1 MEEVLS
7 FTNLILQSLG
17 LNPNMAD
24 KLDRFVI
31 LLVIAL
37 FAFITDIVVR
47 KILVGIVY
55 NIVKKTKNKWDDLFL
70 DKKLLN
76 DLALFAPAVLV
87 YALLPLAFQ
96 QEPDILFWSRKFI
109 LVFMSILLIITINTS
124 IGIVQKIAEVSQ
136 RLKGKTLNG
145 FFQILKIIVG
155 FTGTIIIVSIIIDKS
170 PTTLFAGLGAS
181 AAVLMLVFKD
191 TIVGFVSG
199 ILLSSNKMLR
209 VGDWITCKK
218 HNVNGVVIEISL
230 NTVKIRNFDNTII
243 TMPPYSL
250 VSDSFQNWRNMQENG
265 ARRIM
270 RSINIDMHSIKFCTR
285 EMIEK
290 YRKISLI
297 KDYIDSQEKQL
308 YEYNLQNG
316 IDDSVMVNGMRLTNI
331 GVFRAYLQRYIE
343 NQPTI
348 DKNQIYMIRQM
359 EPTENGLPIQIYFFT
374 TKFQWVAYE
383 GVMADV
389 FDHIIAVI
397 PEFDLNVFQNLT
409 SKDII
414 FNDIRLT

>member
-1 MEEVLS
+1 
-7 FTNLILQSLG
+7 
-17 LNPNMAD
+17 
-24 KLDRFVI
+24 
-31 LLVIAL
+31 
-37 FAFITDIVVR
+37 
-47 KILVGIVY
+47 
-55 NIVKKTKNKWDDLFL
+55 
-70 DKKLLN
+70 
-76 DLALFAPAVLV
+76 
-87 YALLPLAFQ
+87 
-96 QEPDILFWSRKFI
+96 
-109 LVFMSILLIITINTS
+109 
-124 IGIVQKIAEVSQ
+124 
-136 RLKGKTLNG
+136 
-145 FFQILKIIVG
+145 
-155 FTGTIIIVSIIIDKS
+155 
-170 PTTLFAGLGAS
+170 
-181 AAVLMLVFKD
+181 
-191 TIVGFVSG
+191 
-199 ILLSSNKMLR
+199 
-209 VGDWITCKK
+209 
-218 HNVNGVVIEISL
+218 
-230 NTVKIRNFDNTII
+230 
-243 TMPPYSL
+243 
-250 VSDSFQNWRNMQENG
+250 
-265 ARRIM
+265 
-270 RSINIDMHSIKFCTR
+270 
-285 EMIEK
+285 MIEK

>member
-96 QEPDILFWSRKFI
+96 QEPDILFWSRKFT

-250 VSDSFQNWRNMQENG
+250 VSDSFQNWRNMQDNG

-270 RSINIDMHSIKFCTR
+270 RSINIDMHSVKFCTK

-297 KDYIDSQEKQL
+297 KDYIDSQEKQF

-414 FNDIRLT
+414 FNDIKLT

>member
-37 FAFITDIVVR
+37 LAFITDIVVR

-55 NIVKKTKNKWDDLFL
+55 NIVKKTKNKLDDLFL

-145 FFQILKIIVG
+145 FFQILKIIVS
-155 FTGTIIIVSIIIDKS
+155 FTGAIIIVSIIIDKS

-270 RSINIDMHSIKFCTR
+270 RSINIDMHSVKFCTK

-297 KDYIDSQEKQL
+297 KDYIDSQEKQF

-414 FNDIRLT
+414 FNDIKLT

>member
-37 FAFITDIVVR
+37 LAFITDIVVR

-155 FTGTIIIVSIIIDKS
+155 FTGAIIIVSIIIDKS

-250 VSDSFQNWRNMQENG
+250 VSDSFQNWRNMQDNG

-270 RSINIDMHSIKFCTR
+270 RSINIDMHSVKFCTK

-297 KDYIDSQEKQL
+297 KDYIDSQEKQF

-414 FNDIRLT
+414 FNDIKLT

>member
-47 KILVGIVY
+47 KILVGIVF

-145 FFQILKIIVG
+145 FFQILKIIVS

>member
-17 LNPNMAD
+17 LNPNIAD

-47 KILVGIVY
+47 KILVGIVF

-250 VSDSFQNWRNMQENG
+250 VSDSFQNWRNMQDNG

-270 RSINIDMHSIKFCTR
+270 RSINIDMHSVKFCTK

-297 KDYIDSQEKQL
+297 KDYIDSQEKQF

-316 IDDSVMVNGMRLTNI
+316 IDDSVLVNGMRLTNI

-414 FNDIRLT
+414 FNDIKLT

>member
-1 MEEVLS
+1 MS

-76 DLALFAPAVLV
+76 DLALFAPAVLI

-145 FFQILKIIVG
+145 FFQILKIIVS

>member
-37 FAFITDIVVR
+37 LAFITDIVVR
-47 KILVGIVY
+47 KILVGIVF

-270 RSINIDMHSIKFCTR
+270 RSINIDMHSVKFCTK

-297 KDYIDSQEKQL
+297 KDYIDSQEKQF

-316 IDDSVMVNGMRLTNI
+316 IDDSVLVNGMRLTNI

-414 FNDIRLT
+414 FNDIKLT

>member
-1 MEEVLS
+1 MS

-47 KILVGIVY
+47 KILVGIVF

-250 VSDSFQNWRNMQENG
+250 VSDSFQNWRNMQDNG

-270 RSINIDMHSIKFCTR
+270 RSINIDMHSVKFCTK

-297 KDYIDSQEKQL
+297 KDYIDSQEKQF

-316 IDDSVMVNGMRLTNI
+316 IDDSVLVNGMRLTNI

-414 FNDIRLT
+414 FNDIKLT

>member
-55 NIVKKTKNKWDDLFL
+55 NIVKKTRNKWDDLFL

-270 RSINIDMHSIKFCTR
+270 RSINIDMHSVKFCTK

>member
-37 FAFITDIVVR
+37 LAFITDIVVR

-145 FFQILKIIVG
+145 FFQILKIIVS

-250 VSDSFQNWRNMQENG
+250 ISDSFQNWRNMQDNG

-270 RSINIDMHSIKFCTR
+270 RSINIDMHSVKFCTK

-297 KDYIDSQEKQL
+297 KDYIDSQEKQF

-414 FNDIRLT
+414 FNDIKLT

>member
-37 FAFITDIVVR
+37 LAFITDIVVR

-145 FFQILKIIVG
+145 FFQILKIIVS
-155 FTGTIIIVSIIIDKS
+155 FIGTIIIVSIIIDKS

-250 VSDSFQNWRNMQENG
+250 VSDSFQNWRNMQDNG

-270 RSINIDMHSIKFCTR
+270 RSINIDMHSVKFCTK

-297 KDYIDSQEKQL
+297 KDYIDSQEKQF

-414 FNDIRLT
+414 FNDIKLT

>member
-250 VSDSFQNWRNMQENG
+250 VSDSFQNWRNMQDNG

-270 RSINIDMHSIKFCTR
+270 RSINIDMHSVKFCTK

-297 KDYIDSQEKQL
+297 KDYIDSQEKQF

-316 IDDSVMVNGMRLTNI
+316 IDDSVLVNGMRLTNI

-414 FNDIRLT
+414 FNDIKLT

>member
-1 MEEVLS
+1 M
-7 FTNLILQSLG
+7 
-17 LNPNMAD
+17 
-24 KLDRFVI
+24 
-31 LLVIAL
+31 L
-37 FAFITDIVVR
+37 FR
-47 KILVGIVY
+47 
-55 NIVKKTKNKWDDLFL
+55 
-70 DKKLLN
+70 
-76 DLALFAPAVLV
+76 
-87 YALLPLAFQ
+87 
-96 QEPDILFWSRKFI
+96 S
-109 LVFMSILLIITINTS
+109 
-124 IGIVQKIAEVSQ
+124 
-136 RLKGKTLNG
+136 
-145 FFQILKIIVG
+145 
-155 FTGTIIIVSIIIDKS
+155 
-170 PTTLFAGLGAS
+170 
-181 AAVLMLVFKD
+181 
-191 TIVGFVSG
+191 
-199 ILLSSNKMLR
+199 
-209 VGDWITCKK
+209 K

-308 YEYNLQNG
+308 YEYNQQNG

>member
-1 MEEVLS
+1 MS

-47 KILVGIVY
+47 KILVGIVF

>member
-1 MEEVLS
+1 M
-7 FTNLILQSLG
+7 
-17 LNPNMAD
+17 
-24 KLDRFVI
+24 
-31 LLVIAL
+31 
-37 FAFITDIVVR
+37 
-47 KILVGIVY
+47 
-55 NIVKKTKNKWDDLFL
+55 
-70 DKKLLN
+70 
-76 DLALFAPAVLV
+76 
-87 YALLPLAFQ
+87 
-96 QEPDILFWSRKFI
+96 
-109 LVFMSILLIITINTS
+109 LIITINTS

-308 YEYNLQNG
+308 YE
-316 IDDSVMVNGMRLTNI
+316 
-331 GVFRAYLQRYIE
+331 
-343 NQPTI
+343 
-348 DKNQIYMIRQM
+348 
-359 EPTENGLPIQIYFFT
+359 
-374 TKFQWVAYE
+374 
-383 GVMADV
+383 
-389 FDHIIAVI
+389 
-397 PEFDLNVFQNLT
+397 
-409 SKDII
+409 
-414 FNDIRLT
+414 

>member
-17 LNPNMAD
+17 LNPSVAD
-24 KLDRFVI
+24 MLDRFVI
-31 LLVIAL
+31 LLVITL

-47 KILVGIVY
+47 KILVGIVF

-76 DLALFAPAVLV
+76 DLALFAPAILFYV
-87 YALLPLAFQ
+87 LLPLAFQ
-96 QEPDILFWSRKFI
+96 KEPEILLWSRKFI
-109 LVFMSILLIITINTS
+109 LVFITILLIVTINTS
-124 IGIVQKIAEVSQ
+124 IGIIQKIAELSQ
-136 RLKGKTLNG
+136 RLKEKSLNG
-145 FFQILKIIVG
+145 FFQILKVIVA
-155 FTGTIIIVSIIIDKS
+155 FTGSIVAVSIIIDKS

-181 AAVLMLVFKD
+181 AAVLMLLFKD

-199 ILLSSNKMLR
+199 IQLSSNKMLR

-218 HNVNGVVIEISL
+218 HNVNGIVTEISL

-250 VSDSFQNWRNMQENG
+250 ISDSFQNWRNMQENG
-265 ARRIM
+265 ARRVM
-270 RSINIDMHSIKFCTR
+270 RSINIDMHSVKFCTK
-285 EMIEK
+285 EMLDK

-297 KDYIDSQEKQL
+297 KDFIESQEKHFN
-308 YEYNLQNG
+308 EYNTNNN
-316 IDDSVMVNGMRLTNI
+316 IDDAVTVNGLRLTNI

-343 NQPTI
+343 NLPTI
-348 DKNQIYMIRQM
+348 DKSQIYMIRHM
-359 EPTENGLPIQIYFFT
+359 EPTEHGLPIQIYFFT
-374 TKFQWVAYE
+374 TKIQWVAYE

-389 FDHIIAVI
+389 FDHVMAVI

-409 SKDII
+409 SKDVI
-414 FNDIRLT
+414 FNDIRN

>member
-37 FAFITDIVVR
+37 LAFITDIVVR

-145 FFQILKIIVG
+145 FFQILKIIVS
-155 FTGTIIIVSIIIDKS
+155 FTGAIIIVSIIIDKS

-250 VSDSFQNWRNMQENG
+250 VSDSFQNWRNMQDNG

-270 RSINIDMHSIKFCTR
+270 RSINIDMHSVKFCTK

-297 KDYIDSQEKQL
+297 KDYIDSQEKQF

-414 FNDIRLT
+414 FNDIKLT

>member
-1 MEEVLS
+1 
-7 FTNLILQSLG
+7 
-17 LNPNMAD
+17 
-24 KLDRFVI
+24 
-31 LLVIAL
+31 
-37 FAFITDIVVR
+37 
-47 KILVGIVY
+47 
-55 NIVKKTKNKWDDLFL
+55 
-70 DKKLLN
+70 
-76 DLALFAPAVLV
+76 
-87 YALLPLAFQ
+87 
-96 QEPDILFWSRKFI
+96 
-109 LVFMSILLIITINTS
+109 
-124 IGIVQKIAEVSQ
+124 
-136 RLKGKTLNG
+136 
-145 FFQILKIIVG
+145 
-155 FTGTIIIVSIIIDKS
+155 S

-250 VSDSFQNWRNMQENG
+250 VSDSFQNWRNMQDNG

-270 RSINIDMHSIKFCTR
+270 RSINIDMHSVKFCTK

-297 KDYIDSQEKQL
+297 KDYIDSQEKQF

-316 IDDSVMVNGMRLTNI
+316 IDDSVLVNGMRLTNI

-414 FNDIRLT
+414 FNDIKLT

>member
-47 KILVGIVY
+47 KILVGIVF
-55 NIVKKTKNKWDDLFL
+55 NIVKKTRNKWDDLFL

-145 FFQILKIIVG
+145 FFQILKIIVS

>member
-7 FTNLILQSLG
+7 FTILILQSLG

-37 FAFITDIVVR
+37 LAFITDIVVR

-155 FTGTIIIVSIIIDKS
+155 FTGAIIIVSIIIDKS

-250 VSDSFQNWRNMQENG
+250 VSDSFQNWRNMQDNG

-270 RSINIDMHSIKFCTR
+270 RSINIDMHSVKFCTK

-297 KDYIDSQEKQL
+297 KDYIDSQEKQF

-414 FNDIRLT
+414 FNDIKLT

>member
-47 KILVGIVY
+47 KILVGIVF

-250 VSDSFQNWRNMQENG
+250 VSDSFQNWRNMQDNG

-270 RSINIDMHSIKFCTR
+270 RSINIDMHSVKFCTK

-297 KDYIDSQEKQL
+297 KDYIDSQEKQF

-316 IDDSVMVNGMRLTNI
+316 IDDSVLVNGMRLTNI

-414 FNDIRLT
+414 FNDIKLT

>member
-37 FAFITDIVVR
+37 LAFITDIVVR

-250 VSDSFQNWRNMQENG
+250 VSDSFQNWRNMQDNG

-270 RSINIDMHSIKFCTR
+270 RSINIDMHSVKFCTK

-297 KDYIDSQEKQL
+297 KDYIDSQEKQF

-316 IDDSVMVNGMRLTNI
+316 IDDSVLVNGMRLTNI

-414 FNDIRLT
+414 FNDIKLT

>member
-37 FAFITDIVVR
+37 LAFITDIVVR

-145 FFQILKIIVG
+145 FFQILKIIVS

-270 RSINIDMHSIKFCTR
+270 RSINIDMHSVKFCTK

-297 KDYIDSQEKQL
+297 KDYIDSQEKQF

-414 FNDIRLT
+414 FNDIKLT

>member
-47 KILVGIVY
+47 KILVGIVF

>member
-37 FAFITDIVVR
+37 LAFITDIVVR

-145 FFQILKIIVG
+145 FFQILKIIVS

-181 AAVLMLVFKD
+181 AAVLMRVFKD

-250 VSDSFQNWRNMQENG
+250 VSDSFQNWRNMQDNG

-270 RSINIDMHSIKFCTR
+270 RSINIDMHSVKFCTK

-297 KDYIDSQEKQL
+297 KDYIDSQEKQF

-414 FNDIRLT
+414 FNDIKLT

>member
-37 FAFITDIVVR
+37 LAFITDIVVR

-155 FTGTIIIVSIIIDKS
+155 FTGAIIIVSIIIDKS

-250 VSDSFQNWRNMQENG
+250 VSDSFQNWRNMQDNG

-270 RSINIDMHSIKFCTR
+270 RSINIDMHSVKFCTK

-297 KDYIDSQEKQL
+297 KDYIDSQEKQF

-316 IDDSVMVNGMRLTNI
+316 IDDSVMVNSMRLTNI

-414 FNDIRLT
+414 FNDIKLT

>member
-1 MEEVLS
+1 
-7 FTNLILQSLG
+7 
-17 LNPNMAD
+17 
-24 KLDRFVI
+24 
-31 LLVIAL
+31 
-37 FAFITDIVVR
+37 
-47 KILVGIVY
+47 
-55 NIVKKTKNKWDDLFL
+55 
-70 DKKLLN
+70 
-76 DLALFAPAVLV
+76 
-87 YALLPLAFQ
+87 
-96 QEPDILFWSRKFI
+96 
-109 LVFMSILLIITINTS
+109 
-124 IGIVQKIAEVSQ
+124 
-136 RLKGKTLNG
+136 
-145 FFQILKIIVG
+145 
-155 FTGTIIIVSIIIDKS
+155 
-170 PTTLFAGLGAS
+170 
-181 AAVLMLVFKD
+181 MLVFKD

-250 VSDSFQNWRNMQENG
+250 VSDSFQNWRNMQDNG

-270 RSINIDMHSIKFCTR
+270 RSINIDMHSVKFCTK

-297 KDYIDSQEKQL
+297 KDYIDSQEKQF

-414 FNDIRLT
+414 FNDIKLT

>member
-47 KILVGIVY
+47 KILVGIVF

-250 VSDSFQNWRNMQENG
+250 VSDSFQNWRNMQDNG

-270 RSINIDMHSIKFCTR
+270 RSINIDMHSVKFCTK

-297 KDYIDSQEKQL
+297 KDYIDSQEKQF

-316 IDDSVMVNGMRLTNI
+316 IDDSVLVNGMRLTNI

-409 SKDII
+409 SKDFI
-414 FNDIRLT
+414 FNDIKLT

>member
-37 FAFITDIVVR
+37 LAFITDIVVR

-155 FTGTIIIVSIIIDKS
+155 FTGAIIIVSIIIDKS

-270 RSINIDMHSIKFCTR
+270 RSINIDMHSVKFCTK

-297 KDYIDSQEKQL
+297 KDYIDSQEKQF

-414 FNDIRLT
+414 FNDIKLT

>member
-37 FAFITDIVVR
+37 LAFITDIVVR

-145 FFQILKIIVG
+145 FFQILKIIVS
-155 FTGTIIIVSIIIDKS
+155 FTGAIIIVSIIIDKS

-270 RSINIDMHSIKFCTR
+270 RSINIDMHSVKFCTK

-297 KDYIDSQEKQL
+297 KDYIDSQEKQF

-414 FNDIRLT
+414 FNDIKLT

>member
-37 FAFITDIVVR
+37 LAFITDIVVR

-145 FFQILKIIVG
+145 FFQILKIIVA

-250 VSDSFQNWRNMQENG
+250 VSDSFQNWRNMQDNG

-270 RSINIDMHSIKFCTR
+270 RSINIDMHSVKFCTK

-297 KDYIDSQEKQL
+297 KDYIDSQEKQF

-316 IDDSVMVNGMRLTNI
+316 IDDSVLVNGMRLTNI

-414 FNDIRLT
+414 FNDIKLT

>member
-37 FAFITDIVVR
+37 LAFITDIVVR

-145 FFQILKIIVG
+145 FFQILKIIVS

-250 VSDSFQNWRNMQENG
+250 VSDSFQNWRNMQDNG

-270 RSINIDMHSIKFCTR
+270 RSINIDMHSVKFCTK

-297 KDYIDSQEKQL
+297 KDYIDSQEKQF

-414 FNDIRLT
+414 FNDIKLT

>member
-76 DLALFAPAVLV
+76 DLALFAPAVLI

-145 FFQILKIIVG
+145 FFQILKIIVS

>member
-37 FAFITDIVVR
+37 LAFITDIVVR

-136 RLKGKTLNG
+136 RLKDKTLNG

-155 FTGTIIIVSIIIDKS
+155 FTGAIIIVSIIIDKS

-218 HNVNGVVIEISL
+218 HNVNGIVIEISL

-250 VSDSFQNWRNMQENG
+250 VSDSFQNWRNMQDNG

-270 RSINIDMHSIKFCTR
+270 RSINIDMHSVKFCTK

-297 KDYIDSQEKQL
+297 KDYIDSQEKQF

-414 FNDIRLT
+414 FNDIKLT

>member
-145 FFQILKIIVG
+145 FFQILKIIVS

>member
-17 LNPNMAD
+17 LNPSVAD
-24 KLDRFVI
+24 MLDRFVI
-31 LLVIAL
+31 LLVITL

-47 KILVGIVY
+47 KILVGIVF

-76 DLALFAPAVLV
+76 DLALFAPAILFYV
-87 YALLPLAFQ
+87 LLPLAFQ
-96 QEPDILFWSRKFI
+96 KEPEILLWSRKFI
-109 LVFMSILLIITINTS
+109 LVFITILLIVTINTS
-124 IGIVQKIAEVSQ
+124 IGIIQKIAELSQ
-136 RLKGKTLNG
+136 RLKEKSLNG
-145 FFQILKIIVG
+145 FFQILKVIVA
-155 FTGTIIIVSIIIDKS
+155 FTGSIVAVSIIIDKS

-181 AAVLMLVFKD
+181 AAVLMLLFKD

-199 ILLSSNKMLR
+199 IQLSSNKMLR

-218 HNVNGVVIEISL
+218 HNVNGIVTEISL

-250 VSDSFQNWRNMQENG
+250 ISDSFQNWRNMQENG
-265 ARRIM
+265 ARRVM
-270 RSINIDMHSIKFCTR
+270 RSIYIDMHSVKFCTK
-285 EMIEK
+285 EMLDK

-297 KDYIDSQEKQL
+297 KDFIESQEKHFN
-308 YEYNLQNG
+308 EYNTNNN
-316 IDDSVMVNGMRLTNI
+316 IDDAVTVNGLRLTNI

-343 NQPTI
+343 NLPTI
-348 DKNQIYMIRQM
+348 DKSQIYMIRHM
-359 EPTENGLPIQIYFFT
+359 EPTEHGLPIQIYFFT
-374 TKFQWVAYE
+374 TKIQWVAYE

-389 FDHIIAVI
+389 FDHVMAVI

-409 SKDII
+409 SKDVI
-414 FNDIRLT
+414 FNDIRN